1 MLVLTRKLNE
11 KIRVGNDII
20 INVLAINENQIKLG
34 IDAPNDVKIYREE
47 IYEKVKDYA
56 VEAAKRSTDKPEQ
69 DIKQLAVNKLNVLD
83 VRKKE
88 D

>member
-11 KIRVGNDII
+11 KIRIGNNIV

-34 IDAPNDVKIYREE
+34 IDAPSDVKIYREE

-56 VEAAKRSTDKPEQ
+56 VEAAQRSKDKPEQ
-69 DIKQLAVNKLNVLD
+69 DIKQLSVNKLNVLD
-83 VRKKE
+83 ARKAE